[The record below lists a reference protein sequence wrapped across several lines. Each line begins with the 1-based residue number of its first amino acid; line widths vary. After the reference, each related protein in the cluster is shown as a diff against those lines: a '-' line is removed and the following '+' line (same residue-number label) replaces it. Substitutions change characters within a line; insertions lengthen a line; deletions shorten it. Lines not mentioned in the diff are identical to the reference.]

1 MTQPQPTTA
10 ARQARLALLQRE
22 KELAPLSAL
31 LTDRDRM
38 GWSFP

>member
-22 KELAPLSAL
+22 KELTRPSEDLA
-31 LTDRDRM
+31 RDRRAL
-38 GWSFP
+38 P